1 MVADLFDVP
10 LPSSARLVL
19 ALRDMA
25 AVEPAA
31 AGALALALHE
41 ATTQANALRAVEGSW
56 ASGHASTALSD
67 SKAAVAADRACD
79 AQIRAI
85 HTICDGAHKAY
96 GAAPRGQLARRA
108 LAELFPRG
116 LRGATQV
123 AFPEQEV
130 RNEELIAALRHPDWA
145 PLVEA
150 LELGPIVDALVEA
163 QATFVAAL
171 HPADEDGADYEAVRA
186 ARRAAHRALHGL
198 VGCIAWTL
206 RTDED
211 RTAAILAPLRA
222 TIAAE
227 RAARARR
234 NSAAGG
240 AGGPAGAAG

>member
-1 MVADLFDVP
+1 MVADIFDVP

-41 ATTQANALRAVEGSW
+41 ATAQANALRAVEASW
-56 ASGHASTALSD
+56 ASGHASAAQVD
-67 SKAAVAADRACD
+67 GKAAAIADRAAD
-79 AQIRAI
+79 QHIKAI
-85 HTICDGAHKAY
+85 YTICDGAHKAY

-123 AFPEQEV
+123 PFPEQEV
-130 RNEELIAALRHPDWA
+130 QNEELIAALRHPDWA
-145 PLVEA
+145 ELVSA
-150 LELGPIVDALVEA
+150 LELGPIIDALVDA

-186 ARRAAHRALHGL
+186 ARRAAHRALHAL
-198 VGCIAWTL
+198 VGCVSWTL

-227 RAARARR
+227 RGARARR
-234 NSAAGG
+234 TSGAGG
-240 AGGPAGAAG
+240 ASGPTGAAS